1 MRTKTPPLLPI
12 FRSQGQARL
21 LARVF
26 LDESRPVALRELARE
41 LRLAPS
47 RVHDEA
53 RRLEDAG
60 LVMSER
66 VGNQRLVRPNA
77 RSPFYPEL
85 RGLLLK
91 AFGPVRV
98 LEPLLT
104 RIGGIDDAFLYGSWA
119 RRYRGESGPPPE
131 DIDLMVIGKPAVDEV
146 YAAAENASRQL
157 GREVSVTILSP
168 AEWRRSSGFAESV
181 RAGPTVPVLEDRDA
195 RDSR

>member
-1 MRTKTPPLLPI
+1 MRTEAPPLLPI
-12 FRSQGQARL
+12 FRSQGQARI

-26 LDESRPVALRELARE
+26 LDESNPVAIRELGRE

-47 RVHDEA
+47 RVHDEV

-60 LVMSER
+60 LVVGER
-66 VGNQRLVRPNA
+66 VGNQRLVRPNP

-98 LEPLLT
+98 LEPLLAQ
-104 RIGGIDDAFLYGSWA
+104 IDAIDDAFIYGSWA
-119 RRYRGESGPPPE
+119 RRYRGEAGPPPE
-131 DIDLMVIGKPAVDEV
+131 DIDLLVIGEPPIDEV
-146 YAAAENASRQL
+146 YAAADNASRQL
-157 GREVSVTILSP
+157 GREVSVTVLSP

-181 RAGPTVPVLEDRDA
+181 RAGPTVPVVVGKDGS
-195 RDSR
+195 DSR